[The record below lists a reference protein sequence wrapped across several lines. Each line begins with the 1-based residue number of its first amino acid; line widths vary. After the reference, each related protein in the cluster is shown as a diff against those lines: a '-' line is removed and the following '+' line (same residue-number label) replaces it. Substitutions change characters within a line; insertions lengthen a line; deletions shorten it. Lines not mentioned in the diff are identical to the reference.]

1 MTEINRCPW
10 PGDLQLMIEY
20 HDTEWGT
27 PLHDDRKHFE
37 FLVLDAAQA
46 GLSWRT
52 VLSKRE
58 NYRKAFD
65 NFDPARI
72 ARYSPKRVEKLLQNP
87 GLIRNRLK
95 IQSAVTN
102 AQGFLRIQDEF
113 DSFDK
118 FIWQF

>member
-1 MTEINRCPW
+1 MGSGSQPTQTMNDNKGRCQWCLGHP
-10 PGDLQLMIEY
+10 LMMEY
-20 HDTEWGT
+20 HDTEWGV

-58 NYRKAFD
+58 DYRKAFD
-65 NFDPARI
+65 NFDPAKV

-102 AQGFLRIQDEF
+102 AQGFL
-113 DSFDK
+113 
-118 FIWQF
+118 